1 MKTTIDI
8 SDALY
13 RQAKIR
19 AVETGQT
26 LKQIVLTSLEKELNP
41 AATVA
46 EEPGSYWA
54 NRKLVPGSRNIGN
67 PERSKAVPTRPKS
80 FQRVATEDDLR
91 LSRPIRQFL
100 DLGLKPW

>member
-8 SDALY
+8 PDALY

-54 NRKLVPGSRNIGN
+54 NRSLRPG
-67 PERSKAVPTRPKS
+67 
-80 FQRVATEDDLR
+80 FQRILESGVLDGGTDSTQIISEDRSSSEDAL
-91 LSRPIRQFL
+91 F
-100 DLGLKPW
+100 